1 MKTRGLA
8 MAEIDINAFIGANNV
23 NERFYIKDGVA
34 EPRIILNADVDL
46 SGRLIERKGKTLYIT
61 LAGAHSLWAGNSC
74 MLCAANGILYRIS
87 QGAAVSVGT
96 ITGPMYPLSSFEAD
110 DKVYISNPYW
120 QGIFD
125 PTANSVASWGVSQP
139 PGPMLLAGSG
149 NLPAGTYRITMTNV
163 TSGELSG
170 NGPISTITLSADGGI
185 QVLNRPSGALVWA
198 TDSDEGIF
206 YRVGE
211 TSQIVDI
218 PTVEPL
224 PSFMCSPPPY
234 MENLCYAFGR
244 AWGSSGNTMYYSEPF
259 KLGWFKLAGN
269 KFTFDSKVTLIAKVS
284 TGLFVGT
291 KEKTV
296 FLAGTEPNKMQ
307 LSDAGAGSIMGT
319 LSYCNNLPDLG
330 SVLGTPEKG
339 FVDVPVWMTVE
350 GIVAG
355 NVSGKL
361 FNLTKNKLKTGIP
374 SRGAA
379 LYRNLEGVFQY
390 LTSFTTGAT
399 GSGKGFV
406 DEETYNVFK
415 NGTIDVFN
423 RRSNSMG
430 SSAGFRDSA
439 TCTVTRGGVIV

>member
-1 MKTRGLA
+1 

-46 SGRLIERKGKTLYIT
+46 SGRLVERKGKTLFVT

-74 MLCAANGILYRIS
+74 MLCAAAGVLYRIS
-87 QGAAVSVGT
+87 QGAAVNVGT
-96 ITGPMYPLSSFEAD
+96 ITGPMYPLSYFESD

-125 PTANSVASWGVSQP
+125 PTANSVTSWGVPQP

-163 TSGELSG
+163 VSGELSG
-170 NGPISTITLSADGGI
+170 NGPISTITLAAEGGI
-185 QVLNRPSGALVWA
+185 QVLNRPTGAVVWA

-206 YRVGE
+206 FRVGV

-218 PTVEPL
+218 PTTEPL

-244 AWGSSGNTMYYSEPF
+244 AWGSVENVLYYSEPF
-259 KLGWFKLAGN
+259 KLGWFKLTSN

-284 TGLFVGT
+284 TGLFIGMR
-291 KEKTV
+291 ERTV
-296 FLAGTEPNKMQ
+296 FLAGTEPGKMVQ
-307 LSDAGAGSIMGT
+307 SDAGAGSIMGT

-355 NVSGKL
+355 NISGKL

-374 SRGAA
+374 SRGAS

-390 LTSFTTGAT
+390 LASFTTGAT
-399 GSGKGFV
+399 GSGAGFV
-406 DEETYNVFK
+406 DAETFDAFKNEKIDTYNK
-415 NGTIDVFN
+415 
-423 RRSNSMG
+423 RARSMG
-430 SSAGFRDSA
+430 SIAGFSDSA
-439 TCTVTRGGVIV
+439 TCTVTRGGVII

>member
-1 MKTRGLA
+1 MG
-8 MAEIDINAFIGANNV
+8 EIDINGFSGANNIM
-23 NERFYIKDGVA
+23 ERFFVERGIV

-46 SGRLIERKGKTLYIT
+46 QGRLLARKGKTLYISKS
-61 LAGAHSLWAGNSC
+61 GAYSLWAGISC
-74 MLCAANGILYRIS
+74 MLFVAGGVLYRII
-87 QGAAVSVGT
+87 GGEAVNVGT
-96 ITGPMYPLSSFEAD
+96 VDGPTKYPLSYAEAD
-110 DKVYISNPYW
+110 DKVYISGPYW

-125 PTANSVASWGVSQP
+125 PTANSVATWGVPQP
-139 PGPMLLAGSG
+139 PGPMLSAGSG
-149 NLPAGTYRITMTNV
+149 NLPAGTYFVTMTNV
-163 TSGELSG
+163 TNGELSG
-170 NGPISTITLSADGGI
+170 NGPISMIELASEGGI
-185 QVLNRPSGALVWA
+185 QVINRPSGALVWV
-198 TDSDEGIF
+198 TDSDEGIL
-206 YRVGE
+206 YLVGE
-211 TSQIVDI
+211 TSKIVDI

-224 PSFMCSPPPY
+224 PSFMCSPPPFL
-234 MENLCYAFGR
+234 ENLCYAFGR
-244 AWGSSGNTMYYSEPF
+244 MWGSEGNTVYYSEPF
-259 KLGWFKLAGN
+259 KLGWFKLASN
-269 KFTFDSKVTLIAKVS
+269 KFTFDSKITLIAKVS
-284 TGLFVGT
+284 SGLFVGT

-296 FLAGTEPNKMQ
+296 FLAGTEPDKMVQ
-307 LSDAGAGSIMGT
+307 SDAGAGSIMGT

-390 LTSFTTGAT
+390 LASFTTGAT

-406 DEETYNVFK
+406 DEETYNAFK
-415 NGTIDVFN
+415 NGMIDVFN
-423 RRSNSMG
+423 RRANLMG
-430 SSAGFRDSA
+430 SSAGFTDSA

>member
-1 MKTRGLA
+1 
-8 MAEIDINAFIGANNV
+8 MAEIDIAGFSGANNV
-23 NERFYIKDGVA
+23 DESFYSQKGIA
-34 EPRIILNADVDL
+34 SPRVVLNTDVGL
-46 SGRLIERKGKTLYIT
+46 AGKLTKRAGKTLF
-61 LAGAHSLWAGNSC
+61 LALPDAHSLYACNSC
-74 MLCAANGILYRIS
+74 MLCAADGALYRIS
-87 QGAAVSVGT
+87 QGAAVSVGA
-96 ITGPMYPLSSFEAD
+96 ITGPMYPLSYFEAD

-125 PTANSVASWGVSQP
+125 PTANSVASWGVPQP

-163 TSGELSG
+163 VNGELSG
-170 NGPISTITLSADGGI
+170 NGPISMIELTSEGGI
-185 QVLNRPSGALVWA
+185 QILNRPSGALVWV
-198 TDSDEGIF
+198 TDADEGLF
-206 YRVGE
+206 YLVGE
-211 TSQIVDI
+211 TSKVVDI

-224 PSFMCSPPPY
+224 PSFMCSPPPFL
-234 MENLCYAFGR
+234 ENLCYAFGR
-244 AWGSSGNTMYYSEPF
+244 MWGSEGNTVYYSEPF
-259 KLGWFKLAGN
+259 KLGWFKLASN

-296 FLAGTEPNKMQ
+296 FLAGTEPDKMQ

-374 SRGAA
+374 SRGAS

-390 LTSFTTGAT
+390 LASFTTGAT
-399 GSGKGFV
+399 GSGAGFV
-406 DEETYNVFK
+406 DAETYNAFK
-415 NGTIDVFN
+415 NGMIDVFN
-423 RRSNSMG
+423 RRANLMG
-430 SSAGFRDSA
+430 SSAGFTDSA
-439 TCTVTRGGVIV
+439 TCTVTRGGVII

>member
-1 MKTRGLA
+1 
-8 MAEIDINAFIGANNV
+8 MAEIDIAAFSGANNV
-23 NERFYIKDGVA
+23 DESFYSQKGIA
-34 EPRIILNADVDL
+34 SPRVVLNADVGL
-46 SGRLIERKGKTLYIT
+46 AGKLTKRAGKTLFIA
-61 LAGAHSLWAGNSC
+61 LSGAHSLYACNSC
-74 MLCAANGILYRIS
+74 MLCVAGGVLYRIV
-87 QGAAVSVGT
+87 QGTAVSVGSVG
-96 ITGPMYPLSSFEAD
+96 GPQYPVSFMEAE
-110 DKVYISNPYW
+110 DKIYFSNPYA
-120 QGIFD
+120 QGIFN
-125 PTANSVASWGVSQP
+125 PATGTSSTWGTPLP

-149 NLPAGTYRITMTNV
+149 NLPAGTYHVAMTNV
-163 TSGELSG
+163 VNGEIGG
-170 NGPISTITLSADGGI
+170 NGPITQFTLTAEGGI
-185 QVLNRPSGALVWA
+185 QVLNRPSGALVWV
-198 TDSDEGIF
+198 TDSNEGIF
-206 YRVGE
+206 YLVGA
-211 TSQIVDI
+211 TSQIVNL

-269 KFTFDSKVTLIAKVS
+269 KFTFDSKVSLIAKVS

-296 FLAGTEPNKMQ
+296 FLAGTEPDKMQ

-374 SRGAA
+374 SRGAS

-390 LTSFTTGAT
+390 LASFTTGAT
-399 GSGKGFV
+399 GSGAGFV
-406 DEETYNVFK
+406 DAETYNAFK
-415 NGTIDVFN
+415 NGMIDVFN
-423 RRSNSMG
+423 RRANLMG
-430 SSAGFRDSA
+430 SSAGFSDSA
-439 TCTVTRGGVIV
+439 TCVVTRGGVII

>member
-1 MKTRGLA
+1 MS
-8 MAEIDINAFIGANNV
+8 EITINGFSGANNV
-23 NERFYIKDGVA
+23 DESFYSQKGIVS
-34 EPRIILNADVDL
+34 PRVVLNSDVSL
-46 SGRLIERKGKTLYIT
+46 AGELKKRVGKTLYIT

-74 MLCAANGILYRIS
+74 MLCVASGILYRLS
-87 QGAAVSVGT
+87 QGIAVNVGT
-96 ITGPMYPLSSFEAD
+96 ITGPTYPLSYFEAD
-110 DKVYISNPYW
+110 DKVYISNSYW
-120 QGIFD
+120 QGVFD
-125 PTANSVASWGVSQP
+125 PIANSVASWGVPLP

-149 NLPAGTYRITMTNV
+149 NLPAGTYHITMTNV

-170 NGPISTITLSADGGI
+170 NGPISTITLSAEGGI

-206 YRVGE
+206 YLVGA
-211 TSQIVDI
+211 TSQIVNI

-224 PSFMCSPPPY
+224 PSFMCSPPSY

-244 AWGSSGNTMYYSEPF
+244 AWGSSDNIMYYSEPF

-269 KFTFDSKVTLIAKVS
+269 KFTFDSKITVIAKVS

-296 FLAGTEPNKMQ
+296 FLAGTEPDKMQ
-307 LSDAGAGSIMGT
+307 QSDAGAGSIMGT

-339 FVDVPVWMTVE
+339 FVDVPVWMTTE

-355 NVSGKL
+355 NITGKL
-361 FNLTKNKLKTGIP
+361 YNLTKNKLKMGIP
-374 SRGAA
+374 SRGAS

-390 LTSFTTGAT
+390 LASFTTGTT
-399 GSGKGFV
+399 GSGAGFV
-406 DEETYNVFK
+406 DAETYNAFK
-415 NGTIDVFN
+415 DGKIDTHN
-423 RRSNSMG
+423 KNYSGNS
-430 SSAGFRDSA
+430 SRAALTDEVI
-439 TCTVTRGGVIV
+439 CVVTRGGVII